1 MSHEDAIK
9 WLENLK
15 QDIGQLRHEDL
26 WPYAQAI
33 DEIIA
38 TMEEQKHSETF
49 IVIDNKTGKEADTYN
64 IALHE
69 DWAKHLCYCDME
81 GWAIEEDGTLLLVD
95 ECGRFAY
102 ADRERFKVKWE

>member
-38 TMEEQKHSETF
+38 TMEEQEPVPS
-49 IVIDNKTGKEADTYN
+49 GKRIKAGDV
-64 IALHE
+64 ALNFF
-69 DWAKHLCYCDME
+69 
-81 GWAIEEDGTLLLVD
+81 
-95 ECGRFAY
+95 ECGYCKNAIRKPWRYCPFCGKAVK
-102 ADRERFKVKWE
+102 RE

>member
-1 MSHEDAIK
+1 MTNEDAIK

-38 TMEEQKHSETF
+38 TIEEQEVVPVKEDK
-49 IVIDNKTGKEADTYN
+49 INK
-64 IALHE
+64 
-69 DWAKHLCYCDME
+69 C
-81 GWAIEEDGTLLLVD
+81 
-95 ECGRFAY
+95 ECGETVCRYWHPKFCGFCG
-102 ADRERFKVKWE
+102 RELLWY

>member
-1 MSHEDAIK
+1 MGTRNEDAIE

-38 TMEEQKHSETF
+38 LLEEQKKL
-49 IVIDNKTGKEADTYN
+49 IDGITQRRMNNGEFD
-64 IALHE
+64 
-69 DWAKHLCYCDME
+69 
-81 GWAIEEDGTLLLVD
+81 
-95 ECGRFAY
+95 
-102 ADRERFKVKWE
+102 